1 MYASGIPMGIITD
14 RKSPRLAAI
23 IGMFALLVGYYPI
36 KLAYDRG
43 PGGMSVAWISF
54 CSFLSGVGSCA
65 AFQAA
70 LKTATLNWPT
80 HRGSATACPLAA
92 FGLSAFFYTLIAGLA
107 FPGDTSGLLMLLS
120 LATSLLVLVSIPF
133 LTVVDHQQGS
143 TYSTLPTSERGRRDS
158 NLLHRTKSGTR
169 KHNAT
174 TVTQISKYS
183 HVFALSLSSPII
195 CQPLLADEDESSG
208 PSTEES
214 SLLSVPG
221 DIVNDDDAASNK
233 SAHSHSIDVTGLA
246 LLSKP
251 DFWQLWVLMGLL
263 SGVGLMTIK

>member
-36 KLAYDRG
+36 KLAFDRG

-133 LTVVDHQQGS
+133 LTVVDHQKGT
-143 TYSTLPTSERGRRDS
+143 TYSALPTSERGRRDS
-158 NLLHRTKSGTR
+158 NLLHRTKSSTR
-169 KHNAT
+169 KHNASV
-174 TVTQISKYS
+174 VTQTSKYF
-183 HVFALSLSSPII
+183 HVFALSSFTPII
-195 CQPLLADEDESSG
+195 CQPLPADEDETSG

-214 SLLSVPG
+214 SLLSAPG
-221 DIVNDDDAASNK
+221 DIINGDDAASKK

-246 LLSKP
+246 LLYKP